1 MSFQENFYN
10 FHRGC
15 VRNFSSFWHN
25 FSVAAGSTLS
35 NIFSHMHAHPIHT
48 KKRKW
53 YKEKRKRKWTIKTTV
68 DITLVS
74 LFINSEHLFVCWI
87 KIFGT
92 LSCLIICVLSYDGG
106 YIDILVKFVLIFE
119 EGRSSLFSFFKK
131 MEFCSPIHL
140 ATGEYIFCVL
150 SIALLN
156 WKILKLNFCFLPEL
170 LGAVEKRT
178 LPETPDWLI

>member
-15 VRNFSSFWHN
+15 IRNFSSFWHN

-35 NIFSHMHAHPIHT
+35 NMFSHMHAHPIHT

-53 YKEKRKRKWTIKTTV
+53 YKEKQKRKWTIKTTV

-74 LFINSEHLFVCWI
+74 LFLNSEHLFVCWI

-106 YIDILVKFVLIFE
+106 ICWYIGEICFNLWGRERVLFF
-119 EGRSSLFSFFKK
+119 LFLRKWNFA
-131 MEFCSPIHL
+131 PP
-140 ATGEYIFCVL
+140 YIWARE
-150 SIALLN
+150 SIYSVYFLLH
-156 WKILKLNFCFLPEL
+156 C
-170 LGAVEKRT
+170 
-178 LPETPDWLI
+178 